1 MRRLIR
7 IVGACAVVLLLSG
20 LLGCGGKKSYQKT
33 FYSLFETVSTLTV
46 YADSEEDFEKAAKYF
61 EDELTKYHR
70 LFDIY
75 NNYDGINNLK
85 TINDYAG
92 IKPVAVDE
100 EIIDLLKF
108 CKAMY
113 IESDG
118 QVNIAFGSVLSIWHD
133 YREAGMENP
142 EAAKLPPMED
152 LKAAA
157 AHTDIEAV
165 VIDEKNHTVYLE
177 DAAMRLDVGAIAK
190 GYAVE
195 KIGQD
200 LKAQGILNAL
210 IDVGGNIKA
219 IGKKPDDS
227 LWRLGLQNPD
237 LDSDEIYLH
246 TIALDEASLVTSGN
260 YQRYYTVDGKRY
272 HHIIKPETLMPYDA
286 YAAVSVICKD
296 SGIGDG
302 LSTALFN
309 MSIED
314 GRALAEQF
322 DAAVLWVRT
331 DGSEEMT
338 DNFEAFIKD

>member
-1 MRRLIR
+1 MKRLIR
-7 IVGACAVVLLLSG
+7 IVGACAIVLLLSG
-20 LLGCGGKKSYQKT
+20 VLGCGGKKSYQKT

-108 CKAMY
+108 CREMY
-113 IESDG
+113 EESHG
-118 QVNIAFGSVLSIWHD
+118 EVNVAFGAVLSIWHD

-142 EAAKLPPMED
+142 EAAKLPPMKILTE
-152 LKAAA
+152 AA
-157 AHTDIEAV
+157 AHTKMEDV
-165 VIDEKNHTVYLE
+165 VIDEANQTVYLK
-177 DAAMRLDVGAIAK
+177 DSAMRLDVGAIAK

-195 KIGQD
+195 KVGES
-200 LKAQGILNAL
+200 LKAKGISNAL

-219 IGKKPDDS
+219 IGKKADGN
-227 LWRLGLQNPD
+227 LWRLGLQNPN
-237 LDSDEIYLH
+237 LDSEDFYIH
-246 TIALDEASLVTSGN
+246 TIALEERSLVTSGN

-272 HHIIKPETLMPYDA
+272 HHIIKPETLMPDEA
-286 YAAVSVICKD
+286 YTSVSVICD
-296 SGIGDG
+296 NSGIGDG

-309 MSIED
+309 MSVED
-314 GRALAEQF
+314 GKALAKKYN
-322 DAAVLWVRT
+322 AAVLWVKS
-331 DGSEEMT
+331 DGSEVMFG
-338 DNFEAFIKD
+338 DFEAFIDD